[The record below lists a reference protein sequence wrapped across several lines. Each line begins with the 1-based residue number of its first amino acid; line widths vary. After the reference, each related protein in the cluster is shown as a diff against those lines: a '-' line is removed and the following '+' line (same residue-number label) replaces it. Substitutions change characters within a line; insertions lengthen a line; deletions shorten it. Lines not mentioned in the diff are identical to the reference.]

1 MALRE
6 GHRVYL
12 AVFDLNPVDGQT
24 VSAVVET
31 IARFI
36 ARIPAAPWPATDR
49 LGKLPSRLGR
59 DDGLIALRAPH
70 WPRRPERVSLVLLGW
85 ITPG

>member
-12 AVFDLNPVDGQT
+12 AVFDLNPVGDASAMKRAMGDGQT

-31 IARFI
+31 QTAKQ
-36 ARIPAAPWPATDR
+36 AGP
-49 LGKLPSRLGR
+49 
-59 DDGLIALRAPH
+59 
-70 WPRRPERVSLVLLGW
+70 
-85 ITPG
+85 